1 MSIIINKAKQIVLY
15 FLSLWWRFKYPH
27 ISSTTRLGSSI
38 WVFARKNL
46 YMDENT
52 NLSKGTVIMNTRA
65 KFIMKKNSGA
75 AIGLL
80 AITGNHLTVPG
91 VWFKQVTDTVKA
103 ELDVHNELDR
113 DIIVE
118 EDVWIGANVTL
129 LSGVHVG
136 RGCIVGAGSV
146 LRSNTPPYAILTGNP
161 AKIVGFRFAP
171 KECVKHEQELYSE
184 EERIPL
190 EVLEKNYYK
199 YYINRIKEIKDFVR
213 L

>member
-118 EDVWIGANVTL
+118 ELRNWVQADAERMKSWTKKQNAQCCLICE
-129 LSGVHVG
+129 G
-136 RGCIVGAGSV
+136 RQ
-146 LRSNTPPYAILTGNP
+146 Y
-161 AKIVGFRFAP
+161 
-171 KECVKHEQELYSE
+171 
-184 EERIPL
+184 
-190 EVLEKNYYK
+190 
-199 YYINRIKEIKDFVR
+199 R
-213 L
+213 LARRNDCLFSR